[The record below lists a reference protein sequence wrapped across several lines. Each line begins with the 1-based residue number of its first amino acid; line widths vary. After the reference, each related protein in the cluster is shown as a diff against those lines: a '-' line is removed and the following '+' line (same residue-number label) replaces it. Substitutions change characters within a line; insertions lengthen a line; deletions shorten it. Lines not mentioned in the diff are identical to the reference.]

1 MREKTGQ
8 SDCTWIEHF
17 QRHPLVPNSFG
28 SHMHRTQE
36 NLETMTTRVLAPSR
50 SSRKLSLSLL
60 IYLVVSICQSTSG
73 LSTQAKTDSLESR
86 TCSSTAPLANRT
98 NSPFFD
104 SFLEAYGDTVD
115 TIVGLQTT
123 TWNYLSRYHSFD
135 ESTVEGFCD
144 AINSAHLYTNVPKF
158 AKFLE
163 NTTKKALDETHKP
176 SETVATWNIPSGF
189 RHDRESDIDG
199 YFVLLAEGCS
209 KDIGHNAT
217 AADLYITECLDRLK
231 SIVYD
236 HRCTTRYDSRVECNG
251 EGPPSNLPLPSPSAV
266 IRDHFGSSSD
276 KDEHALHVVIVGAGP
291 IGLMLGNALAML
303 QRRKNMGGSIP
314 PIKILYLETRAE
326 APGFKKTYTRNW
338 QAHLNLMHFR
348 NKIDPRLIK
357 IIASMTNDKENP
369 ETSLNGFVFP
379 LNVIETLLL
388 LSNRDLGAARFL
400 FGVNP
405 LDVVEDL
412 REIPNLVLV
421 DTTGHRLEPLR
432 RGSTCDD
439 NSNEKE
445 GGVCVEEIED
455 IVVPNHRTPPPPTI
469 PWLNEENRYFYEN
482 LLTFDMDFTKF
493 QDFVE
498 ERGQYLHVGRSG
510 DIMYPIDETTKVA
523 KSMWWLDI
531 HGAHPLTD
539 AGFRE
544 EIGEQT
550 ESLFTSEGPV
560 CEWCREWTKEQG
572 VDRPFYSPKSDEDV
586 KTIRKCNHLCYTTYY
601 AQSTT
606 LLRQDINRNIFNG
619 RFNDTFVY
627 HTDSWFPIM
636 GYSFNPSVAL
646 ATEAEKILAAHGM
659 SNDPI
664 GMSLK
669 VFYRALVKNIDYA
682 TTDLSDSD
690 WEMLEALQRYSL
702 QSKSTKWPTVTLF
715 VQQPFIYTNG
725 LKKKKKCGGGK
736 FSTSIGDHLEHA
748 PMIRFG
754 DSFTVG
760 DGLSK

>member
-1 MREKTGQ
+1 M
-8 SDCTWIEHF
+8 I
-17 QRHPLVPNSFG
+17 
-28 SHMHRTQE
+28 
-36 NLETMTTRVLAPSR
+36 TRALTPITPS

-60 IYLVVSICQSTSG
+60 IYLVQSICQRTSG
-73 LSTQAKTDSLESR
+73 LSTCQAETDSLGSQ
-86 TCSSTAPLANRT
+86 TCSSTASLLTNRA
-98 NSPFFD
+98 NSPFFE

-123 TWNYLSRYHSFD
+123 TWNYLARYQSFD

-144 AINSAHLYTNVPKF
+144 ATNTAHLYTNVPKD
-158 AKFLE
+158 AKFLD
-163 NTTKKALDETHKP
+163 NSTKTGLDATLKP
-176 SETVATWNIPSGF
+176 PSDI

-199 YFVLLAEGCS
+199 YFSLLAEGCS

-217 AADLYITECLDRLK
+217 AADLYITECLDLLK

-236 HRCTTRYDSRVECNG
+236 FRCTTRYDSRVECNG
-251 EGPPSNLPLPSPSAV
+251 EAPPPNTPLPPPSAL

-276 KDEHALHVVIVGAGP
+276 DALHVVIVGAGP
-291 IGLMLGNALAML
+291 IGLMLGNALSML
-303 QRRKNMGGSIP
+303 QRRKDARGSIP

-348 NKIDPRLIK
+348 NKVDPRLLK
-357 IIASMTNDKENP
+357 IIASMTNDKEIP
-369 ETSLNGFVFP
+369 EMSLNGFVFP

-388 LSNRDLGAARFL
+388 LSNRDLGAAKFL

-412 REIPNLVLV
+412 RDIPNLVLV

-432 RGSTCDD
+432 RGPVCDGNID
-439 NSNEKE
+439 EKE
-445 GGVCVEEIED
+445 GGVCLGEIED
-455 IVVPNHRTPPPPTI
+455 IVVPNHRTPSPPTI
-469 PWLNEENRYFYEN
+469 PWLNAENQYFYDN
-482 LLTFDMDFTKF
+482 LLTFDMDFTPF

-498 ERGQYLHVGRSG
+498 ERGQFLHIGRSG
-510 DIMYPIDETTKVA
+510 DLMYPVDETTKIA
-523 KSMWWLDI
+523 KSIWWLDI
-531 HGAHPLTD
+531 HGVNPLTY
-539 AGFRE
+539 AGFQE
-544 EIGEQT
+544 ENWEQT
-550 ESLFTSEGPV
+550 ESLFTSAGPV
-560 CEWCREWTKEQG
+560 CDWCRKWTEEQG
-572 VDRPFYSPKSDEDV
+572 VESPFDSPKSDEDV
-586 KTIRKCNHLCYTTYY
+586 TTIRRCNHFCHPTYY
-601 AQSTT
+601 EQSTT
-606 LLRQDINRNIFNG
+606 LLRMDINRNIFNG
-619 RFNDTFVY
+619 KFNDTFIY

-664 GMSLK
+664 GMPLK

-682 TTDLSDSD
+682 TTDLAESD

-725 LKKKKKCGGGK
+725 LKKKKKGGVGK